1 MRKPN
6 KRLIIKL
13 SAILICVIIIVLAG
27 IFFTGQNSVN
37 YENADFVAVLDV
49 NQGDS
54 ILIYSNG
61 DAALIDTGEEM
72 YSRDMLRKVRGYGV
86 NSLDALIISH
96 SHDDHSG
103 GAEYLL
109 SNMSV
114 ENIITPEFRSDE
126 KVTELNK
133 AMVASGAEIY
143 AASEGMVINIGDFE
157 ITVLYADNSD
167 EDINNRSIVLMA
179 EIEDKRFLFTG
190 DAEKQVE
197 DALIDNGINFDCDVL
212 KVSHHGSSTSST
224 KDFIDIATP
233 EYSAIS
239 VGADN
244 SYGHPNKNVV
254 ARLEQAGSDVLRTDY
269 LGDIIFSIENG
280 EIVVE
285 EQ

>member
-27 IFFTGQNSVN
+27 IIFTGQNSVN

-143 AASEGMVINIGDFE
+143 TASEGMVINIGDFE

-233 EYSAIS
+233 EYSVIS

-280 EIVVE
+280 EIVVV

>member
-13 SAILICVIIIVLAG
+13 SAILICVIIVVLAG
-27 IFFTGQNSVN
+27 MFFTGQNSVN

-49 NQGDS
+49 KQGDS

-126 KVTELNK
+126 KVTELTK

-254 ARLEQAGSDVLRTDY
+254 ARLEQACSDVLRTDY

-280 EIVVE
+280 EIVVV